1 MRRGWCR
8 QSIFS
13 QGTNNTMTAELPW
26 GEIAAILGVLF
37 ATGLLVGFLSGLL
50 GIGGGG
56 LLVPVLFEIYRLF
69 EVPDES
75 RMHLAIGTSLAVMI
89 PTSLRSFMA
98 HRARGG
104 VDMSLVTRLVL
115 PILLGVIAGSIIAK
129 WASAE
134 FLKWIWV
141 IFGSLMAA
149 KLLFG
154 RESWRLGTE
163 IPNSRIVE
171 LYAMLVG
178 TISTI
183 MSIGGGAYI
192 TALLTLYG
200 RPIQKAVGT
209 SAGFGPVIA
218 IPGMLGFIW
227 AGWNVPGLPVGSIGY
242 VNLLGF
248 AALVP
253 ASVMMAP
260 VGARLAH
267 GISRRTLEIIMG
279 LFIATVSMRF
289 LIAILA
295 GV

>member
-1 MRRGWCR
+1 
-8 QSIFS
+8 
-13 QGTNNTMTAELPW
+13 MTTELPW

-37 ATGLLVGFLSGLL
+37 ATGMMVGFLSGLL

-56 LLVPVLFEIYRLF
+56 LLVPVLFEVYRF
-69 EVPDES
+69 FDVPDEY

-98 HRARGG
+98 HRSRGG
-104 VDMSLVTRLVL
+104 VDMGLVSRLAL
-115 PILLGVIAGSIIAK
+115 PILLGVITGSLIAK

-141 IFGSLMAA
+141 IFGSLRAA
-149 KLLFG
+149 KMLFG
-154 RESWRLGTE
+154 REDWRLGDTV
-163 IPNSRIVE
+163 PKSRIVE

-192 TALLTLYG
+192 TVLLTLYG
-200 RPIQKAVGT
+200 RPIQRAVGT
-209 SAGFGPVIA
+209 SAGFGPLIA
-218 IPGMLGFIW
+218 VPGMIGFMW
-227 AGWNVPGLPVGSIGY
+227 AGWNVPGLPAGSIGY
-242 VNLLGF
+242 VNFLGF
-248 AALVP
+248 LALVP

-289 LIAILA
+289 LVAIVA
-295 GV
+295 GY

>member
-1 MRRGWCR
+1 
-8 QSIFS
+8 
-13 QGTNNTMTAELPW
+13 MTTELPW

-37 ATGLLVGFLSGLL
+37 ATGMMVGFLSGLL

-56 LLVPVLFEIYRLF
+56 LLVPVLFEVYRF
-69 EVPDES
+69 FDVPDEY

-98 HRARGG
+98 HRSRGG
-104 VDMSLVTRLVL
+104 VDMGLVYRLAL
-115 PILLGVIAGSIIAK
+115 PILLGVITGSLIAK

-149 KLLFG
+149 KMLFG
-154 RESWRLGTE
+154 REDWRLGDTV
-163 IPNSRIVE
+163 PKSRIVE

-200 RPIQKAVGT
+200 RPIQRAVGT
-209 SAGFGPVIA
+209 SAGFGPLIA
-218 IPGMLGFIW
+218 VPGMIGFMW
-227 AGWNVPGLPVGSIGY
+227 AGWNVPGLPAGSIGY

-248 AALVP
+248 LAL
-253 ASVMMAP
+253 
-260 VGARLAH
+260 
-267 GISRRTLEIIMG
+267 
-279 LFIATVSMRF
+279 
-289 LIAILA
+289 
-295 GV
+295 

>member
-1 MRRGWCR
+1 
-8 QSIFS
+8 
-13 QGTNNTMTAELPW
+13 MTVELPW

-56 LLVPVLFEIYRLF
+56 LLVPVLFEVYRLF

-89 PTSLRSFMA
+89 PTSLRSFIA
-98 HRARGG
+98 HRSRGG
-104 VDMSLVTRLVL
+104 VDMSLVARLAL
-115 PILLGVIAGSIIAK
+115 PILLGVITGSLIAK

-154 RESWRLGTE
+154 RESWRLGSE
-163 IPNSRIVE
+163 VPKSRVVE

-209 SAGFGPVIA
+209 SAGFGPLIA
-218 IPGMLGFIW
+218 IPGMIGFIW
-227 AGWNVPGLPVGSIGY
+227 AGWNAPGLPVGSIGY

-267 GISRRTLEIIMG
+267 GIARRTLEIIMG
-279 LFIATVSMRF
+279 LFIATISMRF

-295 GV
+295 DV

>member
-1 MRRGWCR
+1 MIVDARGISWKM
-8 QSIFS
+8 I
-13 QGTNNTMTAELPW
+13 TEMPW

-37 ATGLLVGFLSGLL
+37 ATGMMVGFLSGLL

-56 LLVPVLFEIYRLF
+56 LLVPVLFEVYRF
-69 EVPDES
+69 FDVPDDY

-98 HRARGG
+98 HRSRGG
-104 VDMSLVTRLVL
+104 VDMGLVSRLAL
-115 PILLGVIAGSIIAK
+115 PILLGVITGSLIAK

-134 FLKWIWV
+134 VLKWIWV

-149 KLLFG
+149 KMLFG
-154 RESWRLGTE
+154 REDWRLGDTV
-163 IPNSRIVE
+163 PKSRIVE

-192 TALLTLYG
+192 TVLLTLYG
-200 RPIQKAVGT
+200 RPIQRAVGT
-209 SAGFGPVIA
+209 SAGFGPLIA
-218 IPGMLGFIW
+218 VPGMIGFMW
-227 AGWNVPGLPVGSIGY
+227 AGWNVPGLPAGSIGY

-248 AALVP
+248 LALVP

-260 VGARLAH
+260 FGARLAH

-289 LIAILA
+289 LVAIIA
-295 GV
+295 GY